1 MEILF
6 EKIERVLNYENTLNT
21 WRSNF
26 NSIEF
31 KEASELNK
39 ALFGMEFNKSK
50 NCDCVTDFFS
60 LLKYKISKNK
70 IVEIMEKEFFIKKG
84 KVIMNNNF
92 AQAVTSGSS
101 DADCI
106 KLLQLNEKFISSFEK
121 VPSNWKEI
129 VFGKAKAK
137 QVEEIVENKEAEKVS
152 EESTETSPIKKQ
164 YKKRK

>member
-1 MEILF
+1 
-6 EKIERVLNYENTLNT
+6 
-21 WRSNF
+21 
-26 NSIEF
+26 
-31 KEASELNK
+31 
-39 ALFGMEFNKSK
+39 
-50 NCDCVTDFFS
+50 

-121 VPSNWKEI
+121 VPLNWKEI

-137 QVEEIVENKEAEKVS
+137 PVEEIVENKEAEKVS
-152 EESTETSPIKKQ
+152 EEPTETAPIKKQ